1 MVLTNFTFCPNRKK
15 NKIVPQQKPRSMPPA
30 LGFLHIICLINIP
43 YISRFS
49 VCQFLINRSILDCME
64 KLQNCIAHI
73 YPESSPPPAW
83 WGTPATSLLVQ
94 QQGDLQLE
102 RSKLRG
108 KTLSQKQTSNQ
119 HCHTLVKKHFLSH
132 QLLKILLMTTKCE
145 MPANLP
151 SFIYVNHLVW

>member
-1 MVLTNFTFCPNRKK
+1 MVLINFTFCPNRKK
-15 NKIVPQQKPRSMPPA
+15 NKIVPQQQEPKSMPPA

-49 VCQFLINRSILDCME
+49 VCQFLTNRSKLDCME

-83 WGTPATSLLVQ
+83 WGTPVTYQFNSRKISSQ
-94 QQGDLQLE
+94 RDLSYMARPCL
-102 RSKLRG
+102 KN
-108 KTLSQKQTSNQ
+108 KQASNQ
-119 HCHTLVKKHFLSH
+119 HFHTFFKMHFLYH

-145 MPANLP
+145 MPENLP
-151 SFIYVNHLVW
+151 SFTC